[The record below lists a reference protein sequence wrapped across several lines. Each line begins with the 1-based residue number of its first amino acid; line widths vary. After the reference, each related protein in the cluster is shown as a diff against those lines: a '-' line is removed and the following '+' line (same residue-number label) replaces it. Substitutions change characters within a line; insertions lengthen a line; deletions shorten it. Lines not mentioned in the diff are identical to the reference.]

1 LHGDHHAP
9 IELSQDFSFNCNNP
23 ESCLT
28 GEITVADDIEAELQA
43 IKTLLETL
51 EPLTLNVR
59 NSVIEYV
66 FKRLGITAS
75 HAPAPAAPSPAVAAP
90 LTSPLKL
97 QPDGPTDILSL
108 KEQKGPTTGTQMI
121 AVVAYYLAH
130 LAPEGER
137 RDFITVDDIQKYF
150 VQGKYPL
157 PGSQPQALVHAKNA
171 GYLDSLEKGKYRL
184 NSVGHNLVAHKM
196 PKDGSAPARSSS
208 GARRKP
214 AKKTAK
220 KSVKRAKK

>member
-1 LHGDHHAP
+1 
-9 IELSQDFSFNCNNP
+9 
-23 ESCLT
+23 
-28 GEITVADDIEAELQA
+28 LQA

-51 EPLTLNVR
+51 DPLTPNVR
-59 NSVIEYV
+59 TSVIDYV

-75 HAPAPAAPSPAVAAP
+75 QAPSPPPPLPAVAAP
-90 LTSPLKL
+90 LTPSLKSQL
-97 QPDGPTDILSL
+97 DGPTDILSL
-108 KEQKGPTTGTQMI
+108 KEQKSPTTGTQMI

-137 RDFITVDDIQKYF
+137 RDFITADDIQKYF

-196 PKDGSAPARSSS
+196 PKDGVASAKLGS
-208 GARRKP
+208 RRKP
-214 AKKTAK
+214 TKKAAK
-220 KSVKRAKK
+220 KSGKKAKK

>member
-1 LHGDHHAP
+1 MQGDRHAP
-9 IELSQDFSFNCNNP
+9 IELSQDFGYNRNNP
-23 ESCLT
+23 ESLPYKGT
-28 GEITVADDIEAELQA
+28 TVADDIEAELQA
-43 IKTLLETL
+43 IKKLLETL
-51 EPLTLNVR
+51 EPLTPDVR
-59 NSVIEYV
+59 TSVIDYV

-75 HAPAPAAPSPAVAAP
+75 QAPGPPAPLAAVATP
-90 LTSPLKL
+90 LTPLLKPQL
-97 QPDGPTDILSL
+97 DRPTDILSL

-157 PGSQPQALVHAKNA
+157 PGSQSQALVNAKNA
-171 GYLDSLEKGKYRL
+171 GYLDFLEKGKYRL

-196 PKDGSAPARSSS
+196 PKEGTASRKLGS
-208 GARRKP
+208 RRKLV
-214 AKKTAK
+214 KKTAK
-220 KSVKRAKK
+220 KSVKKAKK